1 MIEPPNLQKGST
13 IAIVATARKISLE
26 EVRPAIRLLS
36 TQGFQVITG
45 KRMFGN
51 ENQFSG
57 SDEDRT
63 ADMQDMLDDLKVDAI
78 LCARGGYGTVRIVDK
93 LDFTEFNK
101 KPKWLCG
108 YSDVTVLHSHI
119 NQNLGVCSIHS
130 TMPINMKGIS
140 SEHEAFNSLMLA
152 LTGGSLHYEFDS
164 NQLNRQGSMEGEV
177 VGGNLSILYSIL
189 GSASDID
196 TKGKILFLEDLDE
209 YLYHIDRMMV
219 NLKRNGKLT
228 ALKGLLVGGM
238 SDMNDNTIPFGKTAI
253 EIIREVVEDYDY
265 PVAFNFP
272 AGHIDDNL
280 AIVLGKKATI
290 RVTDSGSEFQNI

>member
-1 MIEPPNLQKGST
+1 
-13 IAIVATARKISLE
+13 
-26 EVRPAIRLLS
+26 
-36 TQGFQVITG
+36 
-45 KRMFGN
+45 MFGN